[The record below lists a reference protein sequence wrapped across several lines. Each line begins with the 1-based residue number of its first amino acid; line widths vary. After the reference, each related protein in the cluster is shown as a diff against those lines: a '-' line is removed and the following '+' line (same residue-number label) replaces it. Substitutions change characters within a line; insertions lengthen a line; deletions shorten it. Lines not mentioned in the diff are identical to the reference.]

1 MAFLAGLLAY
11 GVVRVVFNETSA
23 SALVSAGD
31 SYPSRSPSRNP
42 YNSRE
47 MQALR

>member
-1 MAFLAGLLAY
+1 MAFLDDLLAY
-11 GVVRVVFNETSA
+11 GVVRVVFNETNA
-23 SALVSAGD
+23 SALVSAED

-47 MQALR
+47 IQALW